1 MKARYRCWALVALV
15 VMSASGCMI
24 DQEVNDQV
32 EFKPNSKD
40 YSPGFT
46 GYSTG
51 FGGYGGYL
59 NGYGPSFWNPRYYYY
74 TGYNQGYGPGD

>member
-1 MKARYRCWALVALV
+1 MNRKHWLLLLV
-15 VMSASGCMI
+15 VLNSGCML
-24 DQEVNDQV
+24 DRDVNREVDWS
-32 EFKPNSKD
+32 PNKKD
-40 YSPGFT
+40 YYPGFT

-74 TGYNQGYGPGD
+74 TGYNQGYPERD